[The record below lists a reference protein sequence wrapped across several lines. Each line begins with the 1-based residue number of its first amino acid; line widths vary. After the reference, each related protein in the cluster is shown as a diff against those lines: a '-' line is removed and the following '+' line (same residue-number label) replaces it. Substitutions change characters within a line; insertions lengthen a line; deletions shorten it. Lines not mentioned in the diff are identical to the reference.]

1 MGDDADVDDKEV
13 LDDEP
18 KSILLG
24 IISQLKKG
32 GDLSRI
38 TLPTFVLE
46 PRSMCE
52 RITDFMSHPDLIM
65 STPQK
70 QDPVG
75 RFIDVIRYFLSG
87 WHIKPKGVKKPY
99 NPVLGEFFRC
109 RWRLPDGTEAFYIS
123 EQVSHHP
130 PASAY
135 FYASPAADV
144 YIEGDIEPKSK
155 FLGNSAAT
163 IMQGNSVIT
172 FPRSHPGEEYFVT
185 MPNVYARGILFG
197 SMYMELGDAVTIR
210 CPKNDLIAEID
221 FKTKGYFS
229 GSYNSIAGKIKSE
242 SSGQELYQLSGKW
255 TDAMYIQRGKA
266 EKQVL
271 FDSSKETISPK
282 IVAPE
287 AEQEEFESRRL
298 WSKVTK
304 GLTTRNL
311 DFATMEKTAIEDNQ
325 RAIVKERAA
334 SGTQWELRFFV
345 QDGEGWKLGVDL
357 DALTQSDPKQAQEQL
372 EKYIFGPPTKPIHQ
386 KFWTG
391 YSAASNGG
399 APASVV
405 G

>member
-1 MGDDADVDDKEV
+1 MGDDADIDDKEV

-46 PRSMCE
+46 PRSMTE
-52 RITDFMSHPDLIM
+52 RITDFMSHPDLILC
-65 STPQK
+65 TPQK

-75 RFIDVIRYFLSG
+75 RFIDVVRYFLSG

-109 RWRLPDGTEAFYIS
+109 KWKFPNGTEAVYIC

-135 FYASPAADV
+135 FYASPDNDI
-144 YIEGDIEPKSK
+144 YIEGDLMPKSK

-163 IMQGNSVIT
+163 MMQGTNIIT
-172 FPRSHPGEEYFVT
+172 FPRNHPGEEYFVT

-197 SMYMELGDAVTIR
+197 SMYMELGDTVTVK

-229 GSYNSIAGKIKSE
+229 GSYNSIAGKIKVA
-242 SSGQELYQLSGKW
+242 SSGEVLYNISGKW
-255 TDAMYIQRGKA
+255 TEAMYLQRGNG
-266 EKQVL
+266 EKTVL
-271 FDSSKETISPK
+271 FDVDKETISPK
-282 IVAPE
+282 VVAPE

-325 RAIVKERAA
+325 RTIVKDRAA
-334 SGTQWELRFFV
+334 KGIPWELRYFT
-345 QDGEGWKLGVDL
+345 QQGEGWKVALDL
-357 DALTQSDPKQAQEQL
+357 
-372 EKYIFGPPTKPIHQ
+372 
-386 KFWTG
+386 
-391 YSAASNGG
+391 
-399 APASVV
+399 
-405 G
+405 